1 MVAKP
6 LDFNNENE
14 KYEERSSSRNSNNSN
29 SKTICNGNF
38 KRDPLPVDCFKKHII
53 EILNHLEDTV
63 IFIGETA
70 SGKSTQI
77 PQFCCDAGLSE
88 TGLIGVTQP
97 RRVAA
102 KTLAERVATEMGTK
116 VGQLVGYKF
125 RFENNC
131 GNDTRILYQ
140 TEGILL
146 REAQHD
152 ARLKRYSTIIVDEVH
167 ERTINMD
174 VLLYIL
180 KQAQTI
186 RKEKDE
192 APLHLILMSATM
204 NLQKLQKYFHKA
216 EAYYVRG
223 RQHVVKDDR
232 ISTRPGPNGFLV
244 FLTGQEEIETAINI
258 IRKTKKNEKS
268 AEKKQ
273 YENIFAL
280 PLYAAIPTDKQNLIF
295 SSTPNA
301 QAIQRA
307 GRAGR
312 EAPGKCYR
320 LYSQHDYEGFES
332 VEVPE
337 LLRSNISSVLLS
349 LINHSLA
356 RLEQISKLIDSPS
369 NDQLQSATSELLA
382 LNAIHLEQIGDHLN
396 VHITEE
402 GQSLVLFPVEP
413 ILAKILLAASRL
425 NCLEEACTVVAFLSV
440 EHIFQNNN
448 QEIFCKLETGKYGQE
463 DSSNSLNTTLANFNT
478 NDGDHVRYVKIL
490 RKYSSDK
497 TAKKD
502 KNFFREFG
510 LIENSIETVILI
522 RKQLIKL
529 CHNKKLPVKS
539 CGSEFTSLRQAICKG
554 LFQNACIYDSSS
566 KNYVFAKDRKIVVRI
581 HPSSCL
587 KNQTMPAFV
596 FSELIKTNEIY
607 ARDICPIELDW
618 IKESQEICS
627 TTNRELDRVKQ
638 LRLVT
643 KEIDE
648 KKDEKDDLECNG
660 VRSKFSR
667 QNLGVSHIL
676 VQIQKDAIAPVD
688 KIKQKFENNNRGK
701 KIAEKRRKKEAK
713 VKQPPIVVY
722 EISSG
727 SESSKNEDEEIES
740 DDNRFKMLLG
750 QSNMLPSSAID
761 ASSTIVDTTL
771 NAGGRQQQGV
781 SGVTQQAETGNR
793 FQIDRRMLEQPW
805 KDPRFFPITIDTVM
819 AYFCQRENPFFD
831 VNSDNAFIM
840 MQHQVA
846 SGPQFDEM
854 LKKMEGIQY
863 VLVQPPSSPPL
874 FVVRK
879 QKRMSA
885 DKITPLCHYYILD
898 GTVYQ
903 APDLYTFLHSK

>member
-223 RQHVVKDDR
+223 RQHVVKLFNAPILKINENDYLFNA
-232 ISTRPGPNGFLV
+232 ISTVLQLHLTEPIDNGFLV

-295 SSTPNA
+295 SSTPNGYRKVVFSTNIAETSITIPGIRLIIDSGKMKRRTFSPQNHMDVLEVVNISKA

-349 LINHSLA
+349 LINHSLS
-356 RLEQISKLIDSPS
+356 RLEQMSRLIDSPS

-643 KEIDE
+643 SPCSSISSTSSNSQRKGILPIKKTKTPIIIEQKSVIQPRKVKITEKKNNKPGNKQNAKNNGNDKEVKKKDEEEIDE

-660 VRSKFSR
+660 IRSKFSR

-713 VKQPPIVVY
+713 VKQPQIVVY

-740 DDNRFKMLLG
+740 DDSLVLK
-750 QSNMLPSSAID
+750 
-761 ASSTIVDTTL
+761 L
-771 NAGGRQQQGV
+771 N
-781 SGVTQQAETGNR
+781 
-793 FQIDRRMLEQPW
+793 
-805 KDPRFFPITIDTVM
+805 
-819 AYFCQRENPFFD
+819 
-831 VNSDNAFIM
+831 
-840 MQHQVA
+840 
-846 SGPQFDEM
+846 
-854 LKKMEGIQY
+854 
-863 VLVQPPSSPPL
+863 
-874 FVVRK
+874 
-879 QKRMSA
+879 
-885 DKITPLCHYYILD
+885 
-898 GTVYQ
+898 
-903 APDLYTFLHSK
+903 